1 MNGDKKH
8 YLYIALLGALL
19 FIPFL
24 GQVHL
29 FDWDEINFAES
40 AREMMISGNY
50 FKVQVNFQPFW
61 EKPPLFF
68 WLQVLS
74 MKAFGVNE
82 FAARFPNAIC
92 GIATLLAIFH
102 IGKKVFNTR
111 LGYWWVLAFIGA
123 FTPHLYFKSGII
135 DPIFNLFIFLGI
147 YQIYR
152 ASIIDAS
159 NKRLGIYALAG
170 MFLGLA
176 VLTKGPAAAAVT
188 LLCVVSFLVIRK
200 FKWYFNIK
208 ELIVYTLCAIAIA
221 FAWFGVETVNNGV
234 FFLTEFIAYQIDL
247 FRNPV
252 ASHGQPFYYHPIVLL
267 LGCFPIS
274 VIAFSMFRKND
285 SAEDHQRFFVKWMLV
300 LFWVVLILFSI
311 VKTKI
316 VHYSSLCYLP
326 LTFLAA
332 YTIDNVLRGEWK
344 MWRWLAIP
352 FLIIGVSLAAAFTL
366 VPFIASSTALK
377 ENIFPIIKDP
387 FAVANFSREVAWG
400 GWEWI
405 IGILFL
411 IAIVAGVVLLL
422 RNKYRYGFLSLLI
435 GTTVSLQLFL
445 YIVVPKIEQYSQ
457 GAAIQFWESVKDKD
471 AYVQPLGYD
480 TYAHYY
486 YAKIKPWK
494 GNTSPEFAK
503 FIEENK
509 ADYQERAPTDWFD
522 HLQRDWLVN
531 GEIDKPVYFCC
542 HMKKADEYAKRPD
555 FEKIGEDGGFVF
567 FKREPKP

>member
-1 MNGDKKH
+1 MNEEKKH

-40 AREMMISGNY
+40 AREMMVSGNY
-50 FKVQVNFQPFW
+50 FQVQINFQPFW

-68 WLQVLS
+68 WMQVLS
-74 MKAFGVNE
+74 MKVFGVNE
-82 FAARFPNAIC
+82 FAARFPNALC
-92 GIATLLAIFH
+92 GIATLLIIFH
-102 IGKKVFNTR
+102 IGKRIFNVR
-111 LGYWWVLAFIGA
+111 MGYWWVLCFIGS
-123 FTPHLYFKSGII
+123 FTPHLYFKSAII
-135 DPIFNLFIFLGI
+135 DPTFNLFIFLGI

-152 ASIIDAS
+152 ASLLEKG
-159 NKRLGIYALAG
+159 NTRLGIYALAG

-188 LLCVVSFLVIRK
+188 LLCVGSYWVINK
-200 FKWYFNIK
+200 FKWYFTFK
-208 ELIVYTLCAIAIA
+208 EIVLYTLCAIGVA
-221 FAWFGVETVNNGV
+221 FAWFGVEAINNGF
-234 FFLTEFIAYQIDL
+234 FFLREFILYQIDL

-267 LGCFPIS
+267 VGCFPIS
-274 VIAFSMFRKND
+274 VIAFTMFKKNT
-285 SAEDHQRFFVKWMLV
+285 STTLKQQVFVKWMLV

-332 YTIDNVLRGEWK
+332 YAIENIISGEWK
-344 MWRWLAIP
+344 FWRWLTIP
-352 FLIIGVSLAAAFTL
+352 LSIIGLVLSAAFTL
-366 VPFIASSTALK
+366 IPFIAANENLK
-377 ENIFPIIKDP
+377 AQIFPMIKDP
-387 FAVANFSREVAWG
+387 FAVANFSRTVAWG
-400 GWEWI
+400 GWEWL

-411 IAIVAGVVLLL
+411 VGIVVGIVLLL
-422 RNKYRYGFLSLLI
+422 RNKYQLGFLSLLV
-435 GTTVSLQLFL
+435 GTTLSLQLFL

-457 GAAIQFWESVKDKD
+457 GAAIQFWEGLQGKGV
-471 AYVQPLGYD
+471 YVQPLGYD

-486 YAKIKPWK
+486 YARIHTWEE
-494 GNTSPEFAK
+494 NTSPEFAA
-503 FIEENK
+503 FLAENK
-509 ADYQERAPTDWFD
+509 DQYQQNAPTDWFE
-522 HLQRDWLVN
+522 HLQRDWLVD
-531 GEIDKPVYFCC
+531 GKIDKPAYFCC
-542 HMKKADEYAKRPD
+542 HIKKADEYAKHPD

-567 FKREPKP
+567 FRRMPR

>member
-1 MNGDKKH
+1 MNEEKKH

-40 AREMMISGNY
+40 AREMMVSGNY
-50 FKVQVNFQPFW
+50 FQVQINFQPFW

-68 WLQVLS
+68 WMQVLS
-74 MKAFGVNE
+74 MKVFGVNE
-82 FAARFPNAIC
+82 FAARFPNALC
-92 GIATLLAIFH
+92 GIATLLIIFH
-102 IGKKVFNTR
+102 IGKRIFNVR
-111 LGYWWVLAFIGA
+111 MGYWWVLCFIGA
-123 FTPHLYFKSGII
+123 FTPHLYFKSAII
-135 DPIFNLFIFLGI
+135 DPTFNLFIFLGI

-152 ASIIDAS
+152 ASLLEKG
-159 NKRLGIYALAG
+159 NTRLGIYALAG

-188 LLCVVSFLVIRK
+188 LLCVGSYWAINK
-200 FKWYFNIK
+200 FKWYFTLK
-208 ELIVYTLCAIAIA
+208 EIVLYTLCAIGVA
-221 FAWFGVETVNNGV
+221 FAWFGVEAINNGF
-234 FFLTEFIAYQIDL
+234 FFLREFILYQIDL

-267 LGCFPIS
+267 VGCFPIS
-274 VIAFSMFRKND
+274 VIAFTMFKKNT
-285 SAEDHQRFFVKWMLV
+285 STTLKQQVFVKWMLV

-332 YTIDNVLRGEWK
+332 YAIENIISGEWK
-344 MWRWLAIP
+344 FWRWLTIP
-352 FLIIGVSLAAAFTL
+352 LSIISLVLSAAFTL
-366 VPFIASSTALK
+366 IPFIAANENLK
-377 ENIFPIIKDP
+377 AQIFPMIKDP
-387 FAVANFSREVAWG
+387 FAVANFSRTLAWG
-400 GWEWI
+400 GWEWL

-411 IAIVAGVVLLL
+411 VGIVVGIVLLL
-422 RNKYRYGFLSLLI
+422 RNKYQLGFLSLLV
-435 GTTVSLQLFL
+435 GTTLSLQLFL

-457 GAAIQFWESVKDKD
+457 GAAIQFWEGLQGKDV
-471 AYVQPLGYD
+471 YVQPLGYD

-486 YAKIKPWK
+486 YARIQPWYV
-494 GNTSPEFAK
+494 NTSPEFAA
-503 FIEENK
+503 FLAENK
-509 ADYQERAPTDWFD
+509 DQYQQNAPTDWFE
-522 HLQRDWLVN
+522 HLQRDWLVD
-531 GEIDKPVYFCC
+531 GKIDKPAYFCC
-542 HMKKADEYAKRPD
+542 HIKKADEYAKHPD

-567 FKREPKP
+567 FRRMPR

>member
-1 MNGDKKH
+1 MNGDNKH
-8 YLYIALLGALL
+8 YLYIALLGILL

-40 AREMMISGNY
+40 AREMMLSGNY
-50 FKVQVNFQPFW
+50 FQVQVNFQPFW

-74 MKAFGVNE
+74 MKIFGVNE

-92 GIATLLAIFH
+92 GIATLLVIFH
-102 IGKKVFNTR
+102 IGKRLFSVR
-111 LGYWWVLAFIGA
+111 LGYWWVLCFIGA

-135 DPIFNLFIFLGI
+135 DPTFNLFIFLGV

-152 ASIIDAS
+152 ASTLEGG
-159 NKRLGIYALAG
+159 NKRLGMYALAG

-176 VLTKGPAAAAVT
+176 VLTKGPAAAAIT
-188 LLCVVSFLVIRK
+188 LLCVISFLVLRR

-208 ELIVYTLCAIAIA
+208 ELIIYTLCAIVVA
-221 FAWFGVETVNNGV
+221 FAWFGVETVNNGF
-234 FFLTEFIAYQIDL
+234 FFLREFILYQIDL

-274 VIAFSMFRKND
+274 IIAFNMFRKNPT
-285 SAEDHQRFFVKWMLV
+285 AMEKQTVFVQWMLI

-332 YTIDNVLRGEWK
+332 YSIENILDGEWK
-344 MWRWLAIP
+344 FWRWLAIP

-366 VPFIASSTALK
+366 IPFIASSPSLK
-377 ENIFPIIKDP
+377 AEIFPMIKDP
-387 FAVANFSREVAWG
+387 FAVANFSRNVAWG
-400 GWEWI
+400 GWEWL
-405 IGILFL
+405 IGILLL
-411 IAIVAGVVLLL
+411 IAILGGVVFLL
-422 RNKYRYGFLSLLI
+422 RRKYQYGFLSLLI

-457 GAAIQFWESVKDKD
+457 GAAIQFWESVQNKD

-486 YAKIKPWK
+486 YARIRPWE
-494 GNTSPEFAK
+494 GNTSPELAK
-503 FIEENK
+503 FIEEHK
-509 ADYQERAPTDWFD
+509 EEYVERAPTDWFD
-522 HLQRDWLVN
+522 HLLRDWLVN
-531 GEIDKPVYFCC
+531 GNIDKPVYFCC
-542 HMKKADEYAKRPD
+542 HMKKADEYAQNED

-567 FKREPKP
+567 FKREPAK

>member
-1 MNGDKKH
+1 MNAEKKH
-8 YLYIALLGALL
+8 YIYIALLGALL

-40 AREMMISGNY
+40 AREMMVSGNY
-50 FKVQVNFQPFW
+50 FQVQVNFQPFW

-74 MKAFGVNE
+74 MKIFGVNE
-82 FAARFPNAIC
+82 FAARFPNAVC
-92 GIATLLAIFH
+92 GIATLLVIFH
-102 IGKKVFNTR
+102 IGKR
-111 LGYWWVLAFIGA
+111 LFSIRMGYWWVLCFIGA
-123 FTPHLYFKSGII
+123 FTPHLYFKSAII
-135 DPIFNLFIFLGI
+135 DPTFNLFIFLGV

-152 ASIIDAS
+152 ASLLEKG

-176 VLTKGPAAAAVT
+176 VLSKGPAAAAVT
-188 LLCVVSFLVIRK
+188 LLCVGSFWIVNK
-200 FKWYFNIK
+200 FRWYFTVK
-208 ELIVYTLCAIAIA
+208 EILVYTLCAIAVA
-221 FAWFGVETVNNGV
+221 FAWFGVETLNNGF
-234 FFLTEFIAYQIDL
+234 FFLREFILYQIDL

-274 VIAFSMFRKND
+274 VIAFTMFKKKASNTTP
-285 SAEDHQRFFVKWMLV
+285 QQVFVQWMLV

-326 LTFLAA
+326 LTFMAA
-332 YTIDNVLRGEWK
+332 YAIENIISGEWK
-344 MWRWLAIP
+344 FWRWLTIP
-352 FLIIGVSLAAAFTL
+352 FALLGLVFSAAFTL
-366 VPFIASSTALK
+366 VPFIAANDSLK
-377 ENIFPIIKDP
+377 AKIFPMIKDP
-387 FAVANFSREVAWG
+387 FAVANFSRMVAWG
-400 GWEWI
+400 GFEWL

-411 IAIVAGVVLLL
+411 VGIATGIVLLL
-422 RNKYRYGFLSLLI
+422 RHKYQFGFLSLLV
-435 GTTVSLQLFL
+435 GTTLSLQLFL

-457 GAAIQFWESVKDKD
+457 GAAIQFWESLQGKDV
-471 AYVQPLGYD
+471 YVQPLGYD

-486 YAKIKPWK
+486 YARIRPWE
-494 GNTSPEFAK
+494 GNTAPQFAK
-503 FIEENK
+503 FVEENK
-509 ADYQERAPTDWFD
+509 AQYQQNAPTDWFD
-522 HLQRDWLVN
+522 HLLRDWLVN
-531 GEIDKPVYFCC
+531 GEIDKPAYFCC
-542 HMKKADEYAKRPD
+542 HMKKADEYTQRPD

-567 FKREPKP
+567 FRRMP